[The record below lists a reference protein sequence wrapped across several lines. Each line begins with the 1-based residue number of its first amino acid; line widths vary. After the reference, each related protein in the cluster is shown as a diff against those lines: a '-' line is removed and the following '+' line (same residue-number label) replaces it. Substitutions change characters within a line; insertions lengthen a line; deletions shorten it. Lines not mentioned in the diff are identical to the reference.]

1 MHYQRK
7 WTDILE
13 HIFRDN
19 FRSENVKN
27 YLVFLLILAVIFSLV
42 AIRGSFI
49 LAPPYAVSAYLV
61 VFQRNTKYSSRE
73 SLIATYAIVILSS
86 DAFHFLLGES
96 LIGMILNVL
105 IVSAFVTFTNLT
117 HPPAIALT
125 IFSYIAGDPLDFT
138 ISSGLSLLALLAAS
152 LIIENV
158 SVSEWS
164 RHLRES

>member
-7 WTDILE
+7 LTDILE

-19 FRSENVKN
+19 LRPEEVKN
-27 YLVFLLILAVIFSLV
+27 YIFFLLILAVIFSLIS
-42 AIRGSFI
+42 IRGDYI
-49 LAPPYAVSAYLV
+49 LAPPYAVSAYIV
-61 VFQRNTKYSSRE
+61 VFQRNTKYSNRK

-96 LIGMILNVL
+96 LVGMILNVL

-125 IFSYIAGDPLDFT
+125 IFSYLAGDPLDFT

-152 LIIENV
+152 LIIEKYG
-158 SVSEWS
+158 
-164 RHLRES
+164 